1 MNWGEDFS
9 MPFKSCLG
17 VIQEGVLSPQLFNE
31 FLSDLGDYLDPE
43 CGVKLDRKLLL
54 YLIFADDLILFLHS
68 AKGLQ
73 KQLNC
78 LYKYCAK
85 WHLIV
90 SLLKTKVVI
99 YNSTYALR
107 NCALKYGDEVIEIVN
122 TYKYLGVWCSN
133 KNKLFFEN
141 SAYFSNKA
149 SKAIFVIRDYS
160 SETLGKLTP
169 RLALKTFNRNSGN
182 GANTIEVF

>member
-1 MNWGEDFS
+1 M
-9 MPFKSCLG
+9 
-17 VIQEGVLSPQLFNE
+17 FNE

-54 YLIFADDLILFLHS
+54 YLLFADELIFFSHS
-68 AKGLQ
+68 AEGLQ
-73 KQLNC
+73 KELNC

-85 WHLIV
+85 CHLIV

-99 YNSTYALR
+99 YNSAYALR
-107 NCALKYGDEVIEIVN
+107 NWVFKNGDEVIEIVN

-133 KNKLFFEN
+133 KNKLLSEN
-141 SAYFSNKA
+141 FAYL
-149 SKAIFVIRDYS
+149 

-169 RLALKTFNRNSGN
+169 RLALKRSTAKLYQFYCIAQS
-182 GANTIEVF
+182 